1 MLEDIL
7 KAKNNDKK
15 AIEKLLKE
23 NESVIQ
29 AQVSKFFVKGM
40 EEEDLKQ
47 EASIAFLD
55 SIKTYDP
62 EQNDNFPAF
71 ASICIERRLITLLS
85 SSQRQKNIPLN
96 TSYSLDYKTKYN
108 DEDSVMLLD
117 LIDEDLD
124 TTEDKIIKEEKLRIL
139 MEKTEKIL
147 SKFEMKVLSLYFK
160 GYSYNEMAK
169 QLNSNEKAI
178 DNAIQRIKQKI
189 KKEKLL

>member
-117 LIDEDLD
+117 LIDEDSD

>member
-71 ASICIERRLITLLS
+71 ASICIERKLITLLS

>member
-71 ASICIERRLITLLS
+71 ASICIERKLITLLS

-117 LIDEDLD
+117 LIEEDSD
-124 TTEDKIIKEEKLRIL
+124 TTEEKIIKEEKLRIL

-147 SKFEMKVLSLYFK
+147 SKFEKEVLSLYFK

-169 QLNSNEKAI
+169 KLNSNDKAI

-189 KKEKLL
+189 KREKLL